1 MNSDTRSRVGRGM
14 PWLVVAGVLLA
25 AMSLRGPIVAP
36 TAVLR
41 LIEQDFGIGAATA
54 GLLTTAP
61 VLMFAALTPLA
72 ALVIRRAGAEL
83 ALMLSLSGVLV
94 GTFVRALPGFGWM
107 LAGMFIIGAF
117 ITVGNVVIPVVIR
130 RDVPPDRVALVTA
143 AYAATLNVGS
153 LITSLGTAPLAEV
166 IGWNAALLSWSVLTV
181 AGIALWAVHIRR
193 SRRAFRDGDGL
204 SGEPTQT
211 AALDTTQPTSPV
223 LRAKVVRDSAGNEL
237 DSAAI
242 TGPLPVIGGSRD
254 SRSLLKRPVAWFL
267 VASFALQCTIY
278 YGLTTWLPSFA
289 ADELNLDATSAG
301 AVASIYQ
308 GVGIAGAFVVPLLSR
323 FAPRWV
329 APFVICVSWLTV
341 SIGLLAAPQL
351 LWAWLA
357 VGAVGHAGGFVV
369 IFSALVAV
377 SRSDGEAAGLS
388 AMVQGFGY
396 AIGALGGP
404 VIGLLHERSGG
415 WSAPLTLVLVLSSLY
430 CVALVSAVVFAR
442 RATR

>member
-1 MNSDTRSRVGRGM
+1 M
-14 PWLVVAGVLLA
+14 
-25 AMSLRGPIVAP
+25 AP

-41 LIEQDFGIGAATA
+41 LIEQDFGIGAAAA

-117 ITVGNVVIPVVIR
+117 ITIGNVVIPVVIR
-130 RDVPPDRVALVTA
+130 RDVPPERVALVTA

-193 SRRAFRDGDGL
+193 SRRTFRDGDGL
-204 SGEPTQT
+204 SGEP
-211 AALDTTQPTSPV
+211 AHPAMLDTAPLSSPI
-223 LRAKVVRDSAGNEL
+223 VRDNAGNEL

-242 TGPLPVIGGSRD
+242 TGPLPVIGAGRD
-254 SRSLLKRPVAWFL
+254 SRSILKRPIAWFL

-308 GVGIAGAFVVPLLSR
+308 GAGIAGAFVVPLLSR

-329 APFVICVSWLTV
+329 APFVICASWLTV
-341 SIGLLAAPQL
+341 SIGLLAAPEF
-351 LWAWLA
+351 LWVWLA
-357 VGAVGHAGGFVV
+357 IGAVGHAGGFVV

-396 AIGALGGP
+396 SIGALGGP
-404 VIGLLHERSGG
+404 VIGLLHEQSGG
-415 WSAPLTLVLVLSSLY
+415 WTAPLTLVLVLSSLY
-430 CVALVSAVVFAR
+430 CVALVTAVVFAR